1 MEISW
6 LRDLVIVIWGLVA
19 TVAMVVITIIAY
31 LFYKKLSM
39 LLDSADYAV
48 AKASEILDYA
58 QEEVLQPVIQL
69 GTILQGVVQGVGFFS
84 KIFKKKESKD
94 E

>member
-6 LRDLVIVIWGLVA
+6 WRDLVIVIWGLVA
-19 TVAMVVITIIAY
+19 TVAVVIMTIIAY
-31 LFYKKLSM
+31 LFYKKVST

-48 AKASEILDYA
+48 AKASDILDYA
-58 QEEVLQPVIQL
+58 EQEVLQPVIQL
-69 GTILQGVVQGVGFFS
+69 GTILQGVVQGVSFFS
-84 KIFKKKESKD
+84 NIFRKKEGKD